1 MNVSIFD
8 KKVFLERM
16 LGDWELCLEIMDDF
30 MSDLPEQLRIARAAA
45 AAEEK
50 EVLERQ
56 AHAIKGA
63 ASNVAAE
70 TLRAAAYEAEK
81 LARDGRLEEAKRKFL
96 ELEAIFEKTK
106 IEMEAHRKSSR

>member
-1 MNVSIFD
+1 MNVSMFD

-16 LGDWELCLEIMDDF
+16 LGDWELCVEIMDDF

-45 AAEEK
+45 ASNEQ

-70 TLRAAAYEAEK
+70 TLRATAYEAEK
-81 LARDGRLEEAKRKFL
+81 LARDGRLEEAKKKIL
-96 ELEAIFEKTK
+96 ELEDIFEKTK
-106 IEMEAHRKSSR
+106 FEMQAHLGPAR